1 MLQIIHS
8 LQLIAD
14 GPIDS
19 LWIENMNSL
28 LDENRKLCLRSG
40 EVIRI
45 CPNTSLFF
53 EVLDLRYATP
63 ATISRCG
70 IINMEASSIGWRS
83 FIRKWCLD
91 KAAVW
96 CKEQE
101 DLILELFDWIVPH
114 VSEIK

>member
-1 MLQIIHS
+1 M
-8 LQLIAD
+8 D

-40 EVIRI
+40 EIIRI
-45 CPNTSLFF
+45 CQKTSIFF
-53 EVLDLRYATP
+53 EVMDLRFASP

-83 FIRKWCLD
+83 YVLKWCND
-91 KAAVW
+91 KASVW
-96 CKEQE
+96 TLNNE
-101 DLILELFDWIVPH
+101 DLIIELFDWIVPH
-114 VSEIK
+114 VSFLLVFLTNII